1 MIDALAHITENTTSD
16 RQRAVL
22 LRQAEMILRGAEEEV
37 PEPHDLA
44 VIHLR
49 FDRLV
54 QAATTLEDRLLA
66 SPRDVD

>member
-1 MIDALAHITENTTSD
+1 
-16 RQRAVL
+16 
-22 LRQAEMILRGAEEEV
+22 MILRGAEEEV
-37 PEPHDLA
+37 LEPHDLA